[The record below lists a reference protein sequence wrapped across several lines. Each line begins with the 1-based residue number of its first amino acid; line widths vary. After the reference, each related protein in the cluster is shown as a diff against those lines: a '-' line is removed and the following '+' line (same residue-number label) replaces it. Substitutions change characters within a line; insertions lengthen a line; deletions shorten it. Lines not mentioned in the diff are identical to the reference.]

1 MEKGDNEDDFDEGTN
16 GDSEN
21 KGKGGKEEDN
31 EGYLIAVDGEQDIG
45 SKSQFNLAE
54 QLQGREETVTY
65 GCDGRLNKSYMGDS
79 GSDHSKVAGSLSNQ
93 ISAII
98 FISDPKGHAKR
109 ASATFQARPIQ
120 EDPENMPALNALVYL
135 PVGEGES
142 CLSKA

>member
-1 MEKGDNEDDFDEGTN
+1 MEEGDNEDDFDEGTN

-65 GCDGRLNKSYMGDS
+65 GCDGRLNKVTWATRGATIAKWRAVCQTRLARSYS
-79 GSDHSKVAGSLSNQ
+79 S
-93 ISAII
+93 
-98 FISDPKGHAKR
+98 PTPR
-109 ASATFQARPIQ
+109 ATRKEPQ
-120 EDPENMPALNALVYL
+120 L
-135 PVGEGES
+135 
-142 CLSKA
+142 LSKQDRFKKTPKICQP